1 MYNMKKAIVI
11 GSGIAGIAS
20 SIRLAVKGYR
30 VEVFEANSYFGGKLS
45 SFKLGEYRFDAG
57 PPLFTMPH
65 LVTQLFEIAKL
76 DPKSYFDYKKK
87 DVSCHYFWSDKK
99 KFRAYADRKLFIEE
113 INSVFGEPI
122 KKVEEYI
129 NRAKNK
135 YDLTHSLFLENSL
148 HKLKTYLSNDTL
160 NALIK
165 LNSLDLF
172 KTLHKV
178 NEETFSSSQLIQLFD
193 RFATYNGSDP
203 YQTSGIMTLIQH
215 LEGHYGTFVPTKGM
229 VSISK
234 ALYDLA
240 TSIGVKFHFNS
251 LVKEI
256 KLDQNKAEGVIVN
269 SKYHQADI
277 VISNMDIYPTY
288 KKLLKNIKAPSK
300 TLNQERSSSAI
311 IFYWGIE
318 KSFSELELHNVFFSD
333 DYQNEFN
340 AIFKNKTICDDPTIY
355 LNITSKDIPKDAP
368 KGCENWFILINSPA
382 DYGQD
387 WDGIVKRLRKQVIS
401 KLSKQ
406 LDTPIAPLIKHEKVL
421 TPPLIRDRTQSHM
434 GALYGASSNKSSAA
448 FLRHPNFSRRIKN
461 LYFCGGSVHP
471 GGGIPLCLLS
481 AKIVDELIPNSS

>member
-1 MYNMKKAIVI
+1 MKKAIVI

-20 SIRLAVKGYR
+20 SIRLAVKGYK

-65 LVTQLFEIAKL
+65 LVTQLFEIAEL

-113 INSVFGEPI
+113 INSVFNEPL

-129 NRAKNK
+129 KRAKNK

-148 HKLKTYLSNDTL
+148 HKLKTYLSYDTL

-234 ALYDLA
+234 ALHDLA

-269 SKYHQADI
+269 SEYHQADI

-288 KKLLKNIKAPSK
+288 KKLLKNIKAPVK

-311 IFYWGIE
+311 I
-318 KSFSELELHNVFFSD
+318 
-333 DYQNEFN
+333 
-340 AIFKNKTICDDPTIY
+340 
-355 LNITSKDIPKDAP
+355 
-368 KGCENWFILINSPA
+368 
-382 DYGQD
+382 
-387 WDGIVKRLRKQVIS
+387 
-401 KLSKQ
+401 
-406 LDTPIAPLIKHEKVL
+406 
-421 TPPLIRDRTQSHM
+421 
-434 GALYGASSNKSSAA
+434 
-448 FLRHPNFSRRIKN
+448 
-461 LYFCGGSVHP
+461 
-471 GGGIPLCLLS
+471 LL
-481 AKIVDELIPNSS
+481 L